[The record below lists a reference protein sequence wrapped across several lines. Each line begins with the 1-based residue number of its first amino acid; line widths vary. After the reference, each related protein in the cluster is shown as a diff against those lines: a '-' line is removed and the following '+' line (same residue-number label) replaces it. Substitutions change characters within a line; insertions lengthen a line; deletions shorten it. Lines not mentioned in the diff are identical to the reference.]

1 MSQRVSNMAYRST
14 KDKAKAQEYA
24 RKLYVKDGL
33 SLQEIRRKTG
43 ETIKTLRAWYR
54 LGNWQDSREAAAA
67 DDLDRLRHL
76 RDSLLD
82 KAEAQ
87 IKEEKL
93 PHTEIGLMYR
103 LERLIAQR
111 EKSEEMTIT
120 VVTNTLNYL
129 MNYILHYD
137 KELDRSVRPHIL
149 EFSKWLLQQ
158 NLTRSLRVP
167 RERKGA

>member
-1 MSQRVSNMAYRST
+1 MAYRST

-24 RKLYVKDGL
+24 RRLYVKDGL
-33 SLQEIRRKTG
+33 SLEEIRRKTG
-43 ETIKTLRAWYR
+43 EPIKTLRAWQR
-54 LGNWQDSREAAAA
+54 LGNWQDSQEAKGA

-76 RDSLLD
+76 RDGLLD

-87 IKEEKL
+87 IKAEKL

-120 VVTNTLNYL
+120 VTTNTLNYL
-129 MNYILHYD
+129 MGYILHHD
-137 KELDRSVRPHIL
+137 QKLGQSVRPHIL
-149 EFSKWLLQQ
+149 EFSKWLRQQ
-158 NLTRSLRVP
+158 NLTRSLRVS
-167 RERKGA
+167 RERKDA